1 MLPALDDASGNH
13 SILYTP
19 LALDGSTSHPYA
31 LNPNDVCEEDT
42 KYKIEVLDITKQI
55 CDPWQA

>member
-1 MLPALDDASGNH
+1 MLRTLGDTSGNH
-13 SILYTP
+13 STVYIP
-19 LALDGSTSHPYA
+19 LTLDGFVSYPHA
-31 LNPNDVCEEDT
+31 LNPNNVCEEDT